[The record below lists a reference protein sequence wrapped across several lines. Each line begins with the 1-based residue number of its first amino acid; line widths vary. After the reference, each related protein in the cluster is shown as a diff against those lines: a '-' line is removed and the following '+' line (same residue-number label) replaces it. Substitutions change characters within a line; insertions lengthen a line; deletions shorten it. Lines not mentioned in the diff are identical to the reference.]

1 MNIIVVTSMIIPI
14 MDNTIFSKK
23 ERIEQTIDTVL
34 SIKNKIPNRYI
45 IIIEGSRIDQTEFKN
60 SFESLVNYIYFCDV
74 SNLRKSQ
81 GEITLLYE
89 YFNSDHF
96 KSLEKDINSISKL
109 SGRYYLNDNFNWDSY
124 PEDKFIAL
132 FVEKSW
138 SGKSVFET
146 RYYRI
151 PKHKI
156 TYFINKISLYR
167 NHSYFLSGPD
177 IEHCFSYFNIIE
189 KSELYSPKILGISGR
204 YTNGSPLNE

>member
-1 MNIIVVTSMIIPI
+1 MNIIIVTSVIIPI

-23 ERIEQTIDTVL
+23 ERITQTIDTLL
-34 SIKNKIPNRYI
+34 SIKNKIPNNYI
-45 IIIEGSRIDQTEFKN
+45 IIVEGSTIDQYEFKN
-60 SFESLVNYIYFCDV
+60 IFESYSNYIYFCDV
-74 SNLRKSQ
+74 SNLRKTQ
-81 GEITLLYE
+81 GEITLLYQ
-89 YFNSDHF
+89 YFNSEHF
-96 KSLEKDINSISKL
+96 KSFEKNINTISKL
-109 SGRYYLNDNFNWDSY
+109 SGRYYLNDKFIWDEF

-156 TYFINKISLYR
+156 KYFIDKIIHYR

-177 IEHCFSYFNIIE
+177 IEHCFSYFNIID

-204 YTNGSPLNE
+204 YTNGETLDE